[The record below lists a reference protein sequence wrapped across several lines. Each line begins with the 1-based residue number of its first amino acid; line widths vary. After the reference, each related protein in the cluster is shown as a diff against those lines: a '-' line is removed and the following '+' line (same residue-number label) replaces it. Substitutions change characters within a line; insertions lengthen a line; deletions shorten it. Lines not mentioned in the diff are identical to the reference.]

1 MRSDTVPESS
11 LRRGSSAP
19 SSRRLAAWISF
30 VALIS
35 AIGYAGRFA
44 SGRPDRN
51 ALYMWSTAVGE
62 LVVYLVIFAVTLA
75 ITGSHRELLALR
87 RPASW
92 RRALLLCLL
101 LLAIVYTIIAV
112 IDPYLHGGREQGLT
126 PTGWE
131 PRHAAAYG
139 ANFVVVAGIAP
150 FCEEL
155 LFRGLGYSL
164 FERFGRWPTILAIGI
179 SFGLYHGLVQALP
192 ELALFGCALAWL
204 RSQTRSVYPGMLLHA
219 TFNALALIAAVTVR

>member
-1 MRSDTVPESS
+1 VR
-11 LRRGSSAP
+11 
-19 SSRRLAAWISF
+19 RRLAAWIF
-30 VALIS
+30 FIALIS
-35 AIGYAGRFA
+35 AIGYASRFS

-62 LVVYLVIFAVTLA
+62 LIVYAVILAVTIA
-75 ITGSHRELLALR
+75 ITGSHRELLVLR

-92 RRALLLCLL
+92 RRALGLCLML
-101 LLAIVYTIIAV
+101 LVAVYTIIAV
-112 IDPYLHGGREQGLT
+112 IDPFLHGGREQGLT

-164 FERFGRWPTILAIGI
+164 IERIGRWPTILAIGI
-179 SFGLYHGLVQALP
+179 SFGLYH
-192 ELALFGCALAWL
+192 
-204 RSQTRSVYPGMLLHA
+204 
-219 TFNALALIAAVTVR
+219 